1 MTSNPNN
8 IYESLSTHLKNSIRG
23 NESNRILLF
32 DVDDTIVHTTARVG
46 IRHKDGSVTMMDNSD
61 YNDYAMKTGDEFDYT
76 EFNDINILLKDL
88 PTPYFDTLKREYRKG
103 THIGI
108 ITARGDCDMIKKF
121 LRAKGID
128 IKKEL
133 VFAVGDPK
141 LGLSGTIQEKKA
153 EVIDYLIKAGYKT
166 LVFFDD
172 NKLNL
177 EYAKSQERKGVK
189 IIPVHVSS

>member
-8 IYESLSTHLKNSIRG
+8 IYESLSTYLRNSIRG
-23 NESNRILLF
+23 NESDRILLF
-32 DVDDTIVHTTARVG
+32 DVDDTIVHTSAKVG
-46 IRHKDGSVTMMDNSD
+46 IKHKDGTVTMIDNAD
-61 YNDYAMKTGDEFDYT
+61 YNEYVMKPGDQFDYT
-76 EFNDINILLKDL
+76 EFNDINILIRDL

-121 LRAKGID
+121 LSTKGID

-141 LGLSGTIQEKKA
+141 LGLSGTIQEKKSA
-153 EVIDYLIKAGYKT
+153 VIDHLIKAGYKT

-177 EYAKSQERKGVK
+177 EYAKSKERKGIK
-189 IIPVHVSS
+189 IIPVHVSA